1 MKIQRVLRSP
11 KPYIYELKQCVRV
24 RSIEPYCCV
33 ICKTNSQYHW
43 TIASIYN
50 GEDIPT
56 LPLDLNRAPY
66 HIPFL
71 EEHLEI

>member
-11 KPYIYELKQCVRV
+11 KPYIYELKQCVPAMF
-24 RSIEPYCCV
+24 EPDYCF
-33 ICKTNSQYHW
+33 ICETNNQYHW
-43 TIASIYN
+43 VLVAIYN
-50 GEDIPT
+50 GEDIPS

-71 EEHLEI
+71 EEHLET